1 MDGVLFIVMV
11 INPLPY
17 ERTNKCLVDSE
28 MVINPLPYERGGSRT
43 KMISLCEEFG
53 IPSGLGLRF
62 LLMGWSRLRL
72 CLFVLILKC
81 FFNKFRKAL

>member
-43 KMISLCEEFG
+43 KMMSLCDADRQSNSRR
-53 IPSGLGLRF
+53 PSEL
-62 LLMGWSRLRL
+62 
-72 CLFVLILKC
+72 
-81 FFNKFRKAL
+81 